1 MICPQRQLQRITI
14 NDVPS
19 CFSFLFGQ
27 ITYSTCIYHVWF
39 HTPPT
44 ILKCRVPYTE
54 DVTLHFLTPHTSCSF
69 GKFPEFCEVEKFA
82 YKKIRA
88 DLQIASPRIVFSV
101 LQNTTNGVCLV
112 KSYLYW
118 YQFHLLQGFFFNE
131 KGDKFI
137 FKINRF
143 KIENWWLWL
152 NGSRCYMQQVGPFKE
167 PWS

>member
-19 CFSFLFGQ
+19 CFSFVFGQ
-27 ITYSTCIYHVWF
+27 ITYSTCICHVWF

-44 ILKCRVPYTE
+44 IPKCRVPYIE

-69 GKFPEFCEVEKFA
+69 GKFPRWKNLLI
-82 YKKIRA
+82 KKIRA

-118 YQFHLLQGFFFNE
+118 YQFHLLQGFFLMKKE
-131 KGDKFI
+131 ISLSLKST
-137 FKINRF
+137 
-143 KIENWWLWL
+143 
-152 NGSRCYMQQVGPFKE
+152 GSKSRIDGCD
-167 PWS
+167 

>member
-19 CFSFLFGQ
+19 CFSFVFGQ

-44 ILKCRVPYTE
+44 IPKCRVPYSE

-82 YKKIRA
+82 YKKNTSWSSDSITQNR
-88 DLQIASPRIVFSV
+88 VFC
-101 LQNTTNGVCLV
+101 LANTTNGVCLV

-118 YQFHLLQGFFFNE
+118 YQFHLLQGFFNE
-131 KGDKFI
+131 KEDKFI

-152 NGSRCYMQQVGPFKE
+152 NGSRCYMQQVGTFKE